1 MASTVG
7 QAAADRGA
15 NGNYHSLP
23 GVQVIH
29 LNPICCRPLLRSA
42 TIAVFGMKP
51 MRRGDFE
58 GMCGETKTAKDP
70 GRSLPR

>member
-7 QAAADRGA
+7 QAAADQGA
-15 NGNYHSLP
+15 NGNHHSLP

-29 LNPICCRPLLRSA
+29 LNPIRCRPILRSA

-51 MRRGDFE
+51 IQRMEQTALYMRLLLVQSRH
-58 GMCGETKTAKDP
+58 
-70 GRSLPR
+70 